1 MRLRTFLLT
10 AMPVVVLPWI
20 ASSCVHV
27 HTDPIEVKP
36 ITLNVNVNLKV
47 DKELDDV
54 FAFQNR
60 DAATTAPAASQ
71 QEKQ

>member
-1 MRLRTFLLT
+1 MRQRYFSMLL
-10 AMPVVVLPWI
+10 AII

-54 FAFQNR
+54 FAFQNKP
-60 DAATTAPAASQ
+60 APATAPAVSQ
-71 QEKQ
+71 